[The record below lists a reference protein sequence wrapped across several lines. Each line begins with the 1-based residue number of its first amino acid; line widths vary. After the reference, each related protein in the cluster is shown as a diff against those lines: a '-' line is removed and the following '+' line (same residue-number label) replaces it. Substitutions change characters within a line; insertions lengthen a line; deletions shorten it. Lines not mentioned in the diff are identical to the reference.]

1 MTATTRTGTTTG
13 SSVVISDRHSH
24 TNPTPVSIDV
34 TLNITESV
42 LPTVCTCGSGT
53 GDILEG
59 NSISVGVEY
68 VQLG

>member
-1 MTATTRTGTTTG
+1 MTATTRTATTTG

-42 LPTVCTCGSGT
+42 LPTSGSGT
-53 GDILEG
+53 GDILKG

-68 VQLG
+68 IQLG